1 MSHDDPQAEALR
13 RRRTARHL
21 GLSVGAVVLFTV
33 ALGALYWGFGGR
45 SHPPAPGP
53 APSPSPSVATMQP
66 TLLVQV
72 TTPDGAVGN
81 LLTAVVDG
89 PTARASFIEL
99 PDTLVVA
106 SRDSPPQPL
115 RRTVFGIDTL
125 RPVRAV
131 AETLGVRVDA
141 AWRMDRKALAGFV
154 DAVGGVTL
162 DMPARLVLRDSEGV
176 VVLRLPA
183 GKQTLSGTA
192 ASWYAVGDAKGQDA
206 AEVVSRFSQVLAA
219 AIGDL
224 PRDEPSIRET
234 LTALGALSPSTIAT
248 ADLSAYL
255 FDLATS
261 LTAGTADQQVL
272 PVSPAGSS
280 RATPVWTDYNRA
292 TPMLRGLFSRAQWT
306 AGRDGPPRV
315 LVQAAD
321 EPPGLILSA
330 RAPIQSIGY
339 VWVDGRGTD
348 VATRADSTVQ
358 VRYKSQWGSEVAAVL
373 GLSAESVITSDGTGP
388 VESGRP
394 WADVDVRL
402 GRDYRPR

>member
-21 GLSVGAVVLFTV
+21 GLSVGAVVLFAM
-33 ALGALYWGFGGR
+33 ALGGLYWGFGHR
-45 SHPPAPGP
+45 NDPPEPGP
-53 APSPSPSVATMQP
+53 TPSPSPSAPAMQP

-81 LLTAVVDG
+81 LLTAVIDG
-89 PTARASFIEL
+89 PLARASFIEL

-141 AWRMDRKALAGFV
+141 AWRMDRKALAGLV
-154 DAVGGVTL
+154 DAVGGVTV
-162 DMPARLVLRDSEGV
+162 DVPARLILRDSAGD

-183 GKQTLSGTA
+183 GEQTLSGTA

-206 AEVVSRFSQVLAA
+206 GEVVSRFTRVLAA
-219 AIGDL
+219 TIGDL
-224 PRDEPSIRET
+224 PRDEPSIREA

-248 ADLSAYL
+248 ADLSAYIY
-255 FDLATS
+255 DLATS
-261 LTAGTADQQVL
+261 LTAGTAERRVL
-272 PVSPAGSS
+272 PVAAAGST

-292 TPMLRGLFSRAQWT
+292 TPLLRQMFSRAQWT

-321 EPPGLILSA
+321 QPPGLILSA

-339 VWVDGRGTD
+339 IWVDGRGAAL
-348 VATRADSTVQ
+348 VPRADSTVQ
-358 VRYKSQWGSEVAAVL
+358 VRSQPVWGGEVAGVL
-373 GLSAESVITSDGTGP
+373 GLSAESVIPASGSGP
-388 VESGRP
+388 VIRGRP

-402 GRDYRPR
+402 GRDYRPS